1 VHARKVN
8 TNKGLGLTVQ
18 FRLAFPV
25 IGQQVSHY
33 EIISRLGTGGMGEVY
48 EARDHRLGRRVALK
62 FLPQD
67 LSRDARAVERLQR
80 EARIASSLNHPH
92 ICTIH
97 AIDSHH
103 GTHFIVM
110 ELLDGVS
117 LKQRVQVATLPVRE
131 ILAIAIQ
138 VAEAMDAAHRLGI
151 VHRDIKPANIFLTA
165 NGPVKVLDFGVAK
178 LQAQAASLATSMPTL
193 PRRPTDAQTTD
204 GVTLGTIQYMSPE
217 QARGEAIDSRSDLF
231 SLGVVMYEMAAGSPP
246 FAGATT
252 AVIFDGILN
261 RQPAPPST
269 VNGSVPPDLDRLI
282 ARAMAKEP
290 GERYQHAA
298 ELVADLQRV
307 YRELSGEVPIG
318 RTAEFPTR
326 YAARPDAGVSA
337 APYADLSGRNG
348 PTRPKLLNW
357 GRVALTGTLVAALA
371 GVGAYWQAQRAHPAL
386 ARDTLVVVGDFTN
399 ATGDPVFDAALRE
412 AVDVQIRQSRWF
424 SVLSEQRTLAT
435 LRQMGRRDDTPVS
448 GAVARELCQRVAA
461 QAVIDG
467 GITSIGSTYLITLDA
482 QNCRTGDSL
491 AKEQAQP
498 SNKDSV
504 LAELGAATSR
514 LRKALGESLLSVERF
529 DTPIQEATT
538 PSLPALRA
546 YSLGVRAR
554 VREGDS
560 LAIPFFRQALELD
573 PKFAL
578 AHARLSVVYENLGD
592 RRLAREEVQRAYELR
607 EKVSEYER
615 LYIVTRFHDIV
626 TGDADKRINT
636 LRLMSE
642 TFPRDFA
649 ARNNLGVAY
658 LELGRLEQA
667 VEEFRTAVSLA
678 PEQRLPNMNLA
689 NTLVNLGRLE
699 DARAAFERTLA
710 IGDSSDTRTG
720 AFLRAYYVGDRAE
733 MDRQY
738 ESGRRGG
745 EPWLLSIAR
754 ALTLA
759 YDGRLAAARRAFEEG
774 IADADAAHRA
784 GAVARG
790 ELLLGYFELQTGD
803 RNAAR
808 RAAEQALAHD
818 ADSRTVLQAA
828 AILALA
834 GDPTRAAA
842 LVAPIQAQPNL
853 DTITRDVHLALT
865 RAALAL
871 AGGDAPEAHDRL
883 DRSAAYEA
891 HYPELTWLRGLAHL
905 EAGDP
910 AAIADFRTILAHPWR
925 GGAVIAPVMHVH
937 LARALAQAGNSAA
950 ARAEYEAF
958 LNAWANADADAA
970 LVKTARAERAAL
982 MGTE

>member
-1 VHARKVN
+1 M
-8 TNKGLGLTVQ
+8 
-18 FRLAFPV
+18 

-33 EIISRLGTGGMGEVY
+33 EIISRLGTGGMGEVF

-62 FLPQD
+62 FLSAE
-67 LSRDARAVERLQR
+67 LSRDARAVDRLQR

-97 AIDSHH
+97 AIDSHQ
-103 GTHFIVM
+103 GMHFIVM
-110 ELLDGVS
+110 ELLDGVP
-117 LKQRVQVATLPVRE
+117 LKQRLQAGAQSVRE
-131 ILAIAIQ
+131 VLAIAIQ

-178 LQAQAASLATSMPTL
+178 LQAPAVLLSTSMPTI
-193 PRRPTDAQTTD
+193 PRRASDAQTTD

-217 QARGEAIDSRSDLF
+217 QARGGQIDSRSDLF
-231 SLGVVMYEMAAGSPP
+231 SLGVVIYEMATGAPP
-246 FAGATT
+246 FTGATT
-252 AVIFDGILN
+252 AVIYDGILN
-261 RQPAPPST
+261 RHPPPPST
-269 VNGSVPPDLDRLI
+269 INGSVPPDLDRI
-282 ARAMAKEP
+282 VAHAMAKEP
-290 GERYQHAA
+290 GERYQSAA
-298 ELVADLQRV
+298 ELIADLQRV

-318 RTAEFPTR
+318 RTAEYLTR
-326 YAARPDAGVSA
+326 YPARGDAAASSLAVENPLRRGTPAPARPRTWA
-337 APYADLSGRNG
+337 
-348 PTRPKLLNW
+348 
-357 GRVALTGTLVAALA
+357 RVAIAATMIAALA
-371 GVGAYWQAQRAHPAL
+371 GVGGYWRAQRGQPVL
-386 ARDTLVVVGDFTN
+386 ERDTLVVVGDFTN

-424 SVLSEQRTLAT
+424 SVLSEQRTLTT
-435 LRQMGRRDDTPVS
+435 LQQMRQPDETPVT
-448 GAVARELCQRVAA
+448 GAVAREVCQRVAA
-461 QAVIDG
+461 QAVIEG
-467 GITSIGSTYLITLDA
+467 TITSIGSTYLITLDA

-514 LRKALGESLLSVERF
+514 LRKGLGESLQSVERF

-560 LAIPFFRQALELD
+560 PAIPFFRQALEFD

-592 RRLAREEVQRAYELR
+592 RALARREVQRAYELR

-615 LYIVTRFHDIV
+615 LYIVTRYHDIV
-626 TGDADKRINT
+626 SGDADKRIDT

-678 PEQRLPNMNLA
+678 PDQRLPNMNLA
-689 NTLVNLGRLE
+689 NTLVNLGRLD
-699 DARAAFERTLA
+699 DARVAFERTLA
-710 IGDSSDTRTG
+710 IGDSSDTRSG
-720 AFLRAYYVGDRAE
+720 AYLRAYFAGERAE
-733 MDRQY
+733 MERQY
-738 ESGRRGG
+738 EAGRRGG
-745 EPWLLSIAR
+745 EPWLLSNVR

-759 YDGRLAAARRAFEEG
+759 AEGRLAAARRALAEG
-774 IADADAAHRA
+774 IRDAGDARRT

-790 ELLLGYFELQTGD
+790 WLLLAYFEYQNSYREG
-803 RNAAR
+803 AR
-808 RAAEQALAHD
+808 RAAEQALMHD
-818 ADSRTVLQAA
+818 SDSRNVLQAA
-828 AILALA
+828 ALLALS
-834 GDPTRAAA
+834 GDAPRAAA
-842 LVAPIQAQPNL
+842 LVAPIESQSH
-853 DTITRDVHLALT
+853 DTITRDVYLALA

-871 AGGDAPEAHDRL
+871 AHGNAAEAHDRL
-883 DRSAAYEA
+883 DRSAAYEP

-905 EAGDP
+905 EARDR
-910 AAIADFRTILAHPWR
+910 AAISDFQTLLAHPWR
-925 GGAVIAPVMHVH
+925 YGAVIPTILHLHLGRA
-937 LARALAQAGNSAA
+937 LARAGDIAG
-950 ARAEYEAF
+950 ARSEYDAF
-958 LNAWANADADAA
+958 LAAWANADADAA
-970 LVKTARAERAAL
+970 LVKTARAERTAL
-982 MGTE
+982 LTTN